1 MTKRVT
7 FKEVPVGSSFI
18 HNGNVCTK
26 LSSRTAVLVQYMR
39 SFYFKQTDIVEV
51 VA

>member
-1 MTKRVT
+1 MTKQIP

-18 HNGNVCTK
+18 FNGNVCTK

-51 VA
+51 AT